1 MFLLRQ
7 ARDMWTKG
15 KRLLTWQARK
25 VWKMLRLPAWSVI
38 RAQVMTPMTLQLVTN
53 LAASLTLAAIQP
65 AKPTMSC
72 VPRLPLTANL
82 GLELAGR
89 LI

>member
-1 MFLLRQ
+1 LL
-7 ARDMWTKG
+7 
-15 KRLLTWQARK
+15 LLHQNKTHET
-25 VWKMLRLPAWSVI
+25 MLRLPAWSVI
-38 RAQVMTPMTLQLVTN
+38 RAQVMTLMTLQLVTN